1 MPSFRDPSASL
12 EDRLDDLVN
21 QLTLEEKAALLLH
34 DAPAIERLGI
44 QPYPWWSECLH
55 GVARNGR
62 ATIFPQAIGLAATF
76 DPDLLHRIGSAIADE
91 ARAKYEESVACG
103 NFRRYAGLTFWT
115 PNINIFRD
123 PRWGRGQETYGE
135 DPWLTARMG
144 VALVQALQGDDPHHL
159 KLAACAKHYAAHSG
173 PEKLRHEFDAIV
185 SEYDLRD
192 TYLPAF
198 EALVREA
205 KVEIVMGAYNRTNG
219 DPCCAHPRLL
229 GEILRGEWN
238 FDGHVV
244 SDCWALK
251 DFHTTHKIT
260 KIPAESAALAIK
272 EGCDVN
278 CGETFEHLCDAV
290 QLGLLT
296 EEEVNVCFRRAFRT
310 RFRLG
315 EFDPPESVPH
325 RHIPSSVIAC
335 PAHLALSREAA
346 AKSTVLLK
354 NDGLLPLTESNLKK
368 IYVTGAHAA
377 NLDVLM
383 GNYYGVSS
391 QLVSI
396 LEGVVARAPA
406 GVNVEYRQGCSSTH
420 PNSNPIDWVSF
431 EAGLSDVTIACL
443 GISPLHEG
451 EEGDAIDSPDL
462 GDRYSLEVPPHQI
475 EFLRR
480 LRERPGSRIVLVLTG
495 GSPISSE
502 ELFAMAD
509 AVLWVWYPGE
519 QGGHAVSEILFG
531 DRNPAGRLPITF
543 PRSLA
548 DLPPYEDYNM
558 QGRTYRYSEAEP
570 LFPFGFGLSYT
581 TFAYEGLTL
590 ADDRT
595 TATVTVR
602 NTGTL
607 DGDDVVQIYTRALHP
622 TGPAPKQALVGF
634 QRISL
639 PADTAKEVTISLS
652 PRAFQLV
659 NEKGHLGPH
668 SGEWEILAAGACP
681 IPRSQELGAPA
692 PLSMTIP
699 SS

>member
-1 MPSFRDPSASL
+1 MPDFRDPTATL
-12 EDRLDDLVN
+12 EDRLDDLASR
-21 QLTLEEKAALLLH
+21 LTLEEKSALLLH
-34 DAPAIERLGI
+34 DAPGVERLGI
-44 QPYPWWSECLH
+44 LPYPWWSECLH

-76 DPDLLHRIGSAIADE
+76 DPDLLHRVGCAIADE
-91 ARAKYEESVACG
+91 ARAKYEESVARG

-135 DPWLTARMG
+135 DPWLTSRMG
-144 VALVQALQGDDPHHL
+144 VALVRALQGEDPQHL

-173 PEKLRHEFDAIV
+173 PEKRRHEFNAIV

-205 KVEIVMGAYNRTNG
+205 KVEIVMGAYNRVNG

-229 GEILRGEWN
+229 GEILRGEWG
-238 FDGHVV
+238 FKGHVV

-251 DFHTTHKIT
+251 DFHTTHKVT

-278 CGETFEHLCDAV
+278 CGETYEHLCDAV

-296 EEEVNVCFRRAFRT
+296 EEEVDVCFKRAFRT

-315 EFDPPESVPH
+315 EFDPPETVAH
-325 RHIPSSVIAC
+325 RKIPSTVIAC
-335 PAHLALSREAA
+335 PEHLALSREAA
-346 AKSTVLLK
+346 VKSAVLLK
-354 NDGLLPLTESNLKK
+354 NDGLLPLPDEGMKK

-377 NLDVLM
+377 NLDVLL

-431 EAGLSDVTIACL
+431 EAGQSDVTIACL
-443 GISPLHEG
+443 GISPVHEG

-462 GDRYSLEVPPHQI
+462 GDRYSLDVPPHQI

-519 QGGHAVSEILFG
+519 QGGHAVADLLFG
-531 DRNPAGRLPITF
+531 DANPSGRLPITF
-543 PRSLA
+543 PKSLA
-548 DLPPYEDYNM
+548 DLPPYEDYSM
-558 QGRTYRYSEAEP
+558 RGRTYRYSEAEP
-570 LFPFGFGLSYT
+570 LYPFGFGLSYT
-581 TFAYEGLTL
+581 TFAYENLNLST
-590 ADDRT
+590 DRT

-602 NTGTL
+602 NTGNR
-607 DGDDVVQIYTRALHP
+607 DGEEVVQIYTRAL
-622 TGPAPKQALVGF
+622 APEGCAPRQSLVGF
-634 QRISL
+634 QRISV
-639 PADTAKEVTISLS
+639 PAGASVEVSIALS
-652 PRAFQLV
+652 PRAFFLV
-659 NEKGHLGPH
+659 DEGGHLVPH
-668 SGEWEILAAGACP
+668 RGEWEVIAAGACP
-681 IPRSQELGAPA
+681 IPRAEALGAPA
-692 PLSMTIP
+692 PVSIKCTN
-699 SS
+699 S